1 MEKFINTRIA
11 LRIDTLENW
20 LKTDVDGKGAKLVL
34 KHGEIGLC
42 EIPSGNKTATTAP
55 TVLFKVGDG
64 KTAFGSLNWASALA
78 ADVYSW
84 AKAETVVLTG
94 ETIQFKTGDTIVH
107 SIDLSKFALNTELTS
122 AINTLTAAD
131 SALDGRIDTIEAKLG
146 IAGEGKDLAT
156 QIADAVK
163 AEENARKAAD
173 SELDGKITTAQNAA
187 NTAQSEVDALEKT
200 VATLANTVASG
211 DATNKSLVQQEAAA
225 RESADEAINNKIG
238 EVTSGKTVVEM
249 ISDAQTAAE
258 AKVTALSNGQVNT
271 NKEDIAT
278 IKGDYL
284 KNSDKVSI
292 ESKITANTTK
302 ITTDISNAKT
312 ELKGTTADAS
322 SAATIYGAKKYAE
335 EKAAAV
341 QTNLNNHVSAYN
353 TKVEA
358 LEDADSALDG
368 KITKEVQDR
377 TAAVS
382 AVSTAVS
389 NEKTRAEGVEA
400 DLQTQINAI
409 NTNIASGLHFRGV
422 VSKTADITDPK
433 SGDICIVGNQEFIYD
448 GTGWEEL
455 GNAEAHATV
464 TYVDTELGK
473 KVNSTTYSAKVAEL
487 VQEDA
492 DIRADFADAD
502 ATMKSELEGKINA
515 KAAQSDFNTLKGR
528 VDTLSTSKLDASVY
542 NEHITAYN
550 AHITAQSSADSAQ
563 NSKIQAIETSLA
575 EGGTIN
581 DLIKAAQTQANKG
594 VADAKAAQDDVDAL
608 EAKIGTISTGKTL
621 VEQIAAIK
629 STADAAAKAT
639 EVAASIAD
647 VNAELAKKATIT
659 ALNGVADR
667 VTTAEGKITTAE
679 GNISTLQTKVS
690 NLEKTY
696 TNAQVDTAISN
707 AVAAEKTRAEA
718 AESALDQRIDAYDER
733 FGTKDDILVFNCGS
747 ASTVI

>member
-1 MEKFINTRIA
+1 MEKLINTRIA

-34 KHGEIGLC
+34 KRGEIGLC

-84 AKAETVVLTG
+84 AKAETVVLDG
-94 ETIQFKTGDTIVH
+94 ETIKFKNGENVVH

-122 AINTLTAAD
+122 AIQTLTAAD
-131 SALDGRIDTIEAKLG
+131 SALDGRIDTIEARLG
-146 IAGEGKDLAT
+146 IAGDGKDLAT

-163 AEENARKAAD
+163 VEENARKAAD

-187 NTAQSEVDALEKT
+187 NAAQADVDALEKT
-200 VATLANTVASG
+200 VTTLSNTVASG
-211 DATNKSLVQQEAAA
+211 DSNNKSLIQQEAAA
-225 RESADEAINNKIG
+225 RESADQAITNKIG
-238 EVTSGKTVVEM
+238 AVTDGKTVVEM

-258 AKVTALSNGQVNT
+258 AKVTALSNGQVKT
-271 NKEDIAT
+271 NKEDIST
-278 IKGDYL
+278 IKNDYL
-284 KNSDKVSI
+284 KNSDKVNL

-302 ITTDISNAKT
+302 ISTEISAAKT
-312 ELKGTTADAS
+312 EIKGTTADAS
-322 SAATIYGAKKYAE
+322 DKVTIYGAKKYAE

-353 TKVEA
+353 TKVKA

-368 KITKEVQDR
+368 KIAKEITDR

-389 NEKTRAEGVEA
+389 TEKTRAEGVEA

-409 NTNIASGLHFRGV
+409 NDNIASGLHFRGV

-448 GTGWEEL
+448 GSDWEEL

-464 TYVDTELGK
+464 TYVNTELGK
-473 KVNSTTYSAKVAEL
+473 KVDATTYTAKIAEL
-487 VQEDA
+487 VKEDA
-492 DIRADFADAD
+492 DIRADFAEAD
-502 ATMKSELEGKINA
+502 AGLKSELEGKINT
-515 KAAQSDFNTLKGR
+515 KAAQSDFSTLKGR
-528 VDTLSTSKLDASVY
+528 VDGHDTAIAAKVETST
-542 NEHITAYN
+542 YN
-550 AHITAQSSADSAQ
+550 AHITAQEAIDSAQ
-563 NSKIQAIETSLA
+563 NAKIQAVETSLA
-575 EGGTIN
+575 DGGTIN
-581 DLIKAAQTQANKG
+581 DLIKAAKAQADKG
-594 VADAKAAQDDVDAL
+594 VADAKTAQDDVDAL
-608 EAKIGTISTGKTL
+608 EAKIGSISGKTL

-629 STADAAAKAT
+629 ATADAAAKAT

-647 VNAELAKKATIT
+647 INTELAKKATNADLT
-659 ALNGVADR
+659 ALAGR
-667 VTTAEGKITTAE
+667 VTTAEGKISTAE
-679 GNISTLQTKVS
+679 SNISTLQSKVTA
-690 NLEKTY
+690 LEKTY
-696 TNAQVDTAISN
+696 TNAQVDTAIAN
-707 AVAAEKTRAEA
+707 AVATEKTRAEA

>member
-1 MEKFINTRIA
+1 MEKLINTRIA

-34 KHGEIGLC
+34 KRGEIGLC

-84 AKAETVVLTG
+84 AKAETVALDG
-94 ETIQFKTGDTIVH
+94 ETIKFKTGDTVVH

-122 AINTLTAAD
+122 AIQTLTAAD
-131 SALDGRIDTIEAKLG
+131 SALGKRIDDVIASAYDDTAVRKL
-146 IAGEGKDLAT
+146 ISDEVTART
-156 QIADAVK
+156 NADTA
-163 AEENARKAAD
+163 
-173 SELDGKITTAQNAA
+173 LDGKITTAQNAA

-200 VATLANTVASG
+200 VAALANTVASE
-211 DATNKSLVQQEAAA
+211 DSKNKTAIQQEAAA
-225 RESADEAINNKIG
+225 RESADEAIENKIG
-238 EVTSGKTVVEM
+238 EVATGKTVVEM

-258 AKVTALSNGQVNT
+258 AKVTALSNGQVKT

-322 SAATIYGAKKYAE
+322 SAVTIYGAKKYAE

-353 TKVEA
+353 TKVKA
-358 LEDADSALDG
+358 LEDADSTLDG
-368 KITKEVQDR
+368 KIAKEIQDR

-382 AVSTAVS
+382 EVTTAVAT
-389 NEKTRAEGVEA
+389 EKSRAEGVEA

-464 TYVDTELGK
+464 AYVDTELGK

-492 DIRADFADAD
+492 DIRTDFADAD
-502 ATMKSELEGKINA
+502 AAMKSELEGKINA

-594 VADAKAAQDDVDAL
+594 VADAKAAQEDVDAL
-608 EAKIGTISTGKTL
+608 EAKIGTISGKTL

-639 EVAASIAD
+639 EVAASLAD
-647 VNAELAKKATIT
+647 INTELAKKATTT
-659 ALNGVADR
+659 ALNGIADR
-667 VTTAEGKITTAE
+667 VTTVEGKITTAE

>member
-1 MEKFINTRIA
+1 MEKLLNTRIA

-94 ETIQFKTGDTIVH
+94 ETIQFKTGDTVVH
-107 SIDLSKFALNTELTS
+107 SIDLSKFALNTELTG

-131 SALDGRIDTIEAKLG
+131 SALDGRIDIIEAKLG
-146 IAGEGKDLAT
+146 IAGDGKDLAT

-163 AEENARKAAD
+163 VEENARKAAD

-187 NTAQSEVDALEKT
+187 NAAQADVDALEKT
-200 VATLANTVASG
+200 VTTLSNTVASG
-211 DATNKSLVQQEAAA
+211 DSNNKSLIQQEAAA
-225 RESADEAINNKIG
+225 REAADQAITNKIG
-238 EVTSGKTVVEM
+238 TVADGKTVVEM

-258 AKVTALSNGQVNT
+258 AKVTALANGQVTT
-271 NKEDIAT
+271 NKNDIAA

-284 KNSDKVSI
+284 KTADKTSL

-302 ITTDISNAKT
+302 ISTDISAAKT
-312 ELKGTTADAS
+312 EIKGTTADTS
-322 SAATIYGAKKYAE
+322 DKATIYGAKKYAE

-341 QTNLNNHVSAYN
+341 QTNLDNHVSAYN
-353 TKVEA
+353 TKISA
-358 LEDADSALDG
+358 LETADSTLDG
-368 KITKEVQDR
+368 KIAKEITDR

-389 NEKTRAEGVEA
+389 TEKTRAEGVEA

-409 NTNIASGLHFRGV
+409 NNNIASGLHFRGV
-422 VSKTADITDPK
+422 VNKTSDITDPK

-448 GTGWEEL
+448 GSDWEEL

-464 TYVDTELGK
+464 TYVNTELGK
-473 KVNSTTYSAKVAEL
+473 KVDATTYTAKIAEL
-487 VQEDA
+487 VKEDA
-492 DIRADFADAD
+492 DIRADFAEAD
-502 ATMKSELEGKINA
+502 AGLKSELEGKINT
-515 KAAQSDFNTLKGR
+515 KAAQSDFNTLNGR
-528 VDTLSTSKLDASVY
+528 VDGHDTAIAAKVETST
-542 NEHITAYN
+542 YN
-550 AHITAQSSADSAQ
+550 AHITAQEAIDSAQ
-563 NSKIQAIETSLA
+563 NTKIQAIETSLA
-575 EGGTIN
+575 DGGTIN
-581 DLIKAAQTQANKG
+581 DLIKAAKAQADKG
-594 VADAKAAQDDVDAL
+594 VADAKTAQDDVDAL
-608 EAKIGTISTGKTL
+608 EAKIGSISGKTL

-629 STADAAAKAT
+629 ATADAAAKAT

-647 VNAELAKKATIT
+647 INTELAKKATNADLT
-659 ALNGVADR
+659 ALAGR
-667 VTTAEGKITTAE
+667 VTTAEGKIGTAE
-679 GNISTLQTKVS
+679 GNISTLQSKVTA
-690 NLEKTY
+690 LEKTY
-696 TNAQVDTAISN
+696 TNAQVDTAIAN
-707 AVAAEKTRAEA
+707 AVATEKTRAEA
-718 AESALDQRIDAYDER
+718 AESALGQRIDAYDER

>member
-1 MEKFINTRIA
+1 MEKLLNTRIA

-20 LKTDVDGKGAKLVL
+20 LKTDADGKGAKLVL

-42 EIPSGNKTATTAP
+42 EIPSGDKTATTAP

-94 ETIQFKTGDTIVH
+94 ETIQFKTGDTVVH
-107 SIDLSKFALNTELTS
+107 SIDLSKFALNTELTN
-122 AINTLTAAD
+122 AITSLTAAD
-131 SALDGRIDTIEAKLG
+131 TALGKRIDDVIASAYDDTAVRKL
-146 IAGEGKDLAT
+146 ISDEVTART
-156 QIADAVK
+156 NADTA
-163 AEENARKAAD
+163 
-173 SELDGKITTAQNAA
+173 LDGKITTAQNAA

-200 VATLANTVASG
+200 VATLSNTVASG

-225 RESADEAINNKIG
+225 RESADEAIENKIG
-238 EVTSGKTVVEM
+238 EVTTGKTVVEM

-258 AKVTALSNGQVNT
+258 AKVTALSNGQVKT

-312 ELKGTTADAS
+312 ELKGTTADTS
-322 SAATIYGAKKYAE
+322 NTVTIYGAKKYAE

-341 QTNLNNHVSAYN
+341 QTNLDNHVSAYN
-353 TKVEA
+353 TKVKA

-368 KITKEVQDR
+368 KIAKEIQDR

-382 AVSTAVS
+382 GVTTAVAT
-389 NEKTRAEGVEA
+389 EKSRAEGVEA

-608 EAKIGTISTGKTL
+608 EAKIGTISGKTL

-639 EVAASIAD
+639 EVAASLAD
-647 VNAELAKKATIT
+647 INTELAKKATTT